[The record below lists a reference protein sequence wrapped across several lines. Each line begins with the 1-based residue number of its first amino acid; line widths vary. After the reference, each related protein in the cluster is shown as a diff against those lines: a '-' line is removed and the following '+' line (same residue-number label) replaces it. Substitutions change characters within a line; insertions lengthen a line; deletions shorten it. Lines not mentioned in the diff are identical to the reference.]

1 MVCASFFLYQVHT
14 KQEKNYELKLSML
27 LFDIGA
33 ILFIAGLLNFL
44 YFGFAPSMKRRNK
57 NGRLGVMAILFLMM
71 VAGGVLMMVSHYIVE
86 DIPSCI

>member
-1 MVCASFFLYQVHT
+1 MHT

-57 NGRLGVMAILFLMM
+57 SSRLGVMAILFLMM